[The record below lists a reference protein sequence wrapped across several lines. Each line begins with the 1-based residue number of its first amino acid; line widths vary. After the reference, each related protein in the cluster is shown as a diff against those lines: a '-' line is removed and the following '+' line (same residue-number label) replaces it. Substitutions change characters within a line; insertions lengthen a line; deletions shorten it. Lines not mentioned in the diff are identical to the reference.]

1 VDPLRALEARIAS
14 MELQLVQMSK
24 KLTEIAAAG
33 NYLETRRLGAEHAE
47 LEAALGTLYS
57 EWTAAGQ
64 GQEQEPGPGDS

>member
-1 VDPLRALEARIAS
+1 

-24 KLTEIAAAG
+24 KLADIATAG

-47 LEAALGTLYS
+47 LEAALGTLYT

-64 GQEQEPGPGDS
+64 GAEQDPGTS

>member
-1 VDPLRALEARIAS
+1 
-14 MELQLVQMSK
+14 MELQLVQMST
-24 KLTEIAAAG
+24 KLAEIAAAG

-64 GQEQEPGPGDS
+64 GPGHGSS

>member
-1 VDPLRALEARIAS
+1 

-24 KLTEIAAAG
+24 KLTEIAQAG

-47 LEAALGTLYS
+47 VEAALGALYV

-64 GQEQEPGPGDS
+64 GQEPGQGES